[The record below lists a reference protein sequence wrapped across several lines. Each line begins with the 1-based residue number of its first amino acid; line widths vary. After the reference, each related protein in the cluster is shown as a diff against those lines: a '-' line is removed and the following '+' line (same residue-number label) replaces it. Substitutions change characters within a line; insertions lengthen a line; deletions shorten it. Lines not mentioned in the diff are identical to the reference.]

1 MAIYTREAAC
11 YCHAIKTK
19 GSMLYVFFSIA
30 TFENGLGRY
39 RANNE
44 SFYCLWWKEG
54 RLFKIFVNF
63 CL

>member
-19 GSMLYVFFSIA
+19 DSMLYVFFSIA

-44 SFYCLWWKEG
+44 SFYYLW
-54 RLFKIFVNF
+54 
-63 CL
+63 